1 MVENVK
7 ERKKPSITF
16 SIASK
21 KMFKKEELQEML
33 GKEYH
38 VLHIGKTLSCNYGF
52 LSL

>member
-1 MVENVK
+1 MVKTEK
-7 ERKKPSITF
+7 GKTKPSITI

-21 KMFKKEELQEML
+21 KKFKNEGLPEML

-38 VLHIGKTLSCNYGF
+38 VLHFKNTLSCNYGF